1 MKKETEVYGTKCKC
15 LTFAQNHNHVG
26 PKLNLRKEGTNVI
39 LENVA
44 TANALQL
51 EAAQAMPAFPTL
63 IMTPCQV

>member
-1 MKKETEVYGTKCKC
+1 MKKETEVYGTKCRR
-15 LTFAQNHNHVG
+15 LTFAQKHNHVG

-51 EAAQAMPAFPTL
+51 EAARAMPAFPTL
-63 IMTPCQV
+63 ITTPCQV